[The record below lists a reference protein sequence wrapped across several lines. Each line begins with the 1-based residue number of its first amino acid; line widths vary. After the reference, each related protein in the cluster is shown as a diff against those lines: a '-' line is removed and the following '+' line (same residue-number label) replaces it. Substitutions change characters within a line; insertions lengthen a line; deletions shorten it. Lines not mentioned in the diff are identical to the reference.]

1 MLTIGLRLRRSST
14 DAAGYY
20 LGGKTLGPWVAALA
34 ANASSSSA
42 WSLIGVSGF
51 AYRFGYQALW
61 LLPGCIGGFALNW
74 LLVAPAVRRH
84 TGSAVTMTELLA
96 GPPGRPGRRA
106 FVLFVSLLTLA
117 SLMTYVSAQ
126 MQAAGG
132 TFSHSFS
139 TDETTFPLWLGIL
152 IGAVLVILY
161 TLLGGYLAA
170 SLTDM
175 VQGLLMAGV
184 AVLVPLAGLIHM
196 GGPGPLLDAV
206 RDLGPAYASPL
217 GTRDGMVA
225 VGFAL
230 GLIGI
235 GLGYPGQPHA
245 INKYM
250 GMAPGAS
257 MTTARLVG
265 IGWAVLLYVGMI
277 IVGWLVRTQW
287 QLAEGAHE
295 DALFAASRQLLPPI
309 VDGLV
314 VAAVLAAT
322 MSTVDGQMLVCA
334 SSVSHDLQL
343 GPSSRRGQLSTARW
357 TMLGIGTGAVIAA
370 LLIEKDIFDNVMFA
384 WAALGSALGPL
395 VLVHVLRGP
404 VAPRWALTAALV
416 GSGGAITG
424 FYYPVGA
431 AGFADRVLA
440 WCAALAIA
448 LCGSR
453 RRQAADAQ
461 RS

>member
-1 MLTIGLRLRRSST
+1 MLAIGLGLRRSSS

-51 AYRFGYQALW
+51 AYRFGFQALW

-74 LLVAPAVRRH
+74 LLVAPAVRRQ
-84 TGSAVTMTELLA
+84 TGAAVTMTELLA
-96 GPPGRPGRRA
+96 GPAGRPGRRA
-106 FVLFVSLLTLA
+106 FVVFVSLLTLA
-117 SLMTYVSAQ
+117 SLLTYVSAQ

-132 TFSHSFS
+132 TFAHSFS
-139 TDETTFPLWLGIL
+139 TEDAKFPLWLGIV
-152 IGAVLVILY
+152 IGGALVILY

-170 SLTDM
+170 SLTDT

-184 AVLVPLAGLIHM
+184 AILLPLAGLIHV
-196 GGPGPLLDAV
+196 GGLGPLLEAV
-206 RDLGPAYASPL
+206 EQVGPDYASPF
-217 GTRDGMVA
+217 GTREGMVA
-225 VGFAL
+225 IGFAF

-250 GMAPGAS
+250 GMAPNAS
-257 MTTARLVG
+257 MTTARIVG
-265 IGWAVLLYVGMI
+265 ISWAVVLYVGMLL
-277 IVGWLVRTQW
+277 VGWVVRTQW
-287 QLAEGAHE
+287 PLGAGAHE
-295 DALFAASRQLLPPI
+295 DALFAASQNLLPPI
-309 VDGLV
+309 IDGIV

-334 SSVSHDLQL
+334 SSVSHDLAW
-343 GPSSRRGQLSTARW
+343 GPRGRHEQLSTARW
-357 TMLGIGTGAVIAA
+357 TMLGVGAGAVIAA
-370 LLIEKDIFDNVMFA
+370 LIVQKDIFDNVMFA

-404 VAPRWALTAALV
+404 VAPRWALLAAVV
-416 GSGGAITG
+416 GSGGAITTFYFPIYAPG
-424 FYYPVGA
+424 FG
-431 AGFADRVLA
+431 DRVLA
-440 WCAALAIA
+440 WGAAMLIA
-448 LCGSR
+448 LYGSQR
-453 RRQAADAQ
+453 RR
-461 RS
+461 RGG